1 MGGTYSTGGVFVVKE
16 KEKGSNKQ
24 RHRRKD
30 NIKKQGHDNRFEHI
44 QSDPEGFSTRT
55 DDEDEQF
62 FHRFCW
68 DQKPNQ
74 ELIPRVRLKTPYRT
88 PPLLTIS
95 RMLKELENETKKKKM
110 EVVPRCRARS
120 ASASRP
126 KLRQYIPNE
135 NAPLAKRFNRVG
147 QGNRCTSRYEIYNS
161 TTRPFG
167 KSYREMISSSDIKIN
182 QESTDTN
189 DSSTES
195 TQSAYVTCSSE
206 VETLNITGFQCVDE
220 NAAKHQVTLQ
230 TTIGED
236 ITEARNYNVKPNDHA
251 KVIEEK
257 FKSTEIVKKEDEK
270 RLMYK
275 MPTTSTWKTYQEEQL
290 TYEPENQQVH
300 KEVVTRSRSLYN
312 LQDEPVEVL
321 LNKPPTLIKATSE
334 NHLFKNNIKQKPII
348 IQTTP
353 SKKYSSAVNLT
364 LEKDPT
370 KSNTNIKYKSQSDLC
385 ADIGETKKLERPKS
399 MDFLIH
405 KENKSHAETL
415 KKHFYYHP
423 LKPNK
428 KLNDN
433 ELPDP
438 DKVLSTRQLFQ
449 KELKIPLPPS
459 MNNQNPKIGPR
470 PTQEIRVIPETY
482 KSKLKKCV
490 SVDMGTSIH
499 NRWTD
504 SGSISS
510 GVGSEASFDT
520 ESSET
525 NQRADGYSSD
535 DEDYLTDKTTVEIVG
550 RPVSAEIL
558 NKIRKFG
565 TSVTYYGGKVIS
577 STRGVVC
584 SPMTM
589 TIMDEIRHQKEENVK
604 LRLVKSNSCGSRIEL
619 MEEPKRG
626 EKQVEAIQEE
636 EEEEDE
642 EQRGTPSPRITD
654 DNFSKLSSAS
664 SDDMSWKALVVIR
677 KKMST
682 IPVFD
687 MEFEEFEIL
696 DDKNN

>member
-1 MGGTYSTGGVFVVKE
+1 
-16 KEKGSNKQ
+16 
-24 RHRRKD
+24 
-30 NIKKQGHDNRFEHI
+30 
-44 QSDPEGFSTRT
+44 
-55 DDEDEQF
+55 
-62 FHRFCW
+62 
-68 DQKPNQ
+68 
-74 ELIPRVRLKTPYRT
+74 
-88 PPLLTIS
+88 
-95 RMLKELENETKKKKM
+95 ML
-110 EVVPRCRARS
+110 
-120 ASASRP
+120 
-126 KLRQYIPNE
+126 Q
-135 NAPLAKRFNRVG
+135 NAAPSAKRFNRVG

-167 KSYREMISSSDIKIN
+167 KSYRDMVTSDTKTN

-189 DSSTES
+189 ESSTES
-195 TQSAYVTCSSE
+195 HHSAYATCCSE
-206 VETLNITGFQCVDE
+206 VETLKITGFQCLDE
-220 NAAKHQVTLQ
+220 NATKHEVTLQ
-230 TTIGED
+230 TTMGDD
-236 ITEARNYNVKPNDHA
+236 ITEARNYDVDTSA
-251 KVIEEK
+251 KLIEEK
-257 FKSTEIVKKEDEK
+257 FKSTEIVKQVNEK
-270 RLMYK
+270 CLMYN

-300 KEVVTRSRSLYN
+300 KEVVTRSRSLFN
-312 LQDEPVEVL
+312 LQDEPTEIII
-321 LNKPPTLIKATSE
+321 LNKPQKLIKATSE
-334 NHLFKNNIKQKPII
+334 DHLFENNIKQKPVVVK
-348 IQTTP
+348 TTP
-353 SKKYSSAVNLT
+353 SKKYSSTVNLT
-364 LEKDPT
+364 FGKETK

-385 ADIGETKKLERPKS
+385 ATIGEPKNLERPKS
-399 MDFLIH
+399 MDFLIP

-459 MNNQNPKIGPR
+459 MNNQNPKTGPR
-470 PTQEIRVIPETY
+470 PTQEIRIIPEAY
-482 KSKLKKCV
+482 KPKLKKCV

-504 SGSISS
+504 SGSVSS

-525 NQRADGYSSD
+525 NIRADGYSSD
-535 DEDYLTDKTTVEIVG
+535 DEDYLTDKTTVEIIG

-577 STRGVVC
+577 SSRGVVC

-619 MEEPKRG
+619 MEEPKRN

-636 EEEEDE
+636 DEDE
-642 EQRGTPSPRITD
+642 ERRGTSPITTD
-654 DNFSKLSSAS
+654 ENSSKFSNAS
-664 SDDMSWKALVVIR
+664 SDEMSWKALIVIR
-677 KKMST
+677 KKMSNV
-682 IPVFD
+682 PVFD
-687 MEFEEFEIL
+687 MEFEEFEVL
-696 DDKNN
+696 EEKDN

>member
-1 MGGTYSTGGVFVVKE
+1 
-16 KEKGSNKQ
+16 
-24 RHRRKD
+24 
-30 NIKKQGHDNRFEHI
+30 
-44 QSDPEGFSTRT
+44 
-55 DDEDEQF
+55 
-62 FHRFCW
+62 
-68 DQKPNQ
+68 
-74 ELIPRVRLKTPYRT
+74 
-88 PPLLTIS
+88 LL
-95 RMLKELENETKKKKM
+95 
-110 EVVPRCRARS
+110 
-120 ASASRP
+120 
-126 KLRQYIPNE
+126 Q
-135 NAPLAKRFNRVG
+135 NAPLAKRVNRVG
-147 QGNRCTSRYEIYNS
+147 QSNRCTSRYEIYNS

-167 KSYREMISSSDIKIN
+167 KSYREMITSSDVKIN

-189 DSSTES
+189 ESSTES
-195 TQSAYVTCSSE
+195 TQSAYATCCSE
-206 VETLNITGFQCVDE
+206 VETLDITGFQCVDE
-220 NAAKHQVTLQ
+220 NTTKHQVTLQ
-230 TTIGED
+230 TTIRDD
-236 ITEARNYNVKPNDHA
+236 ITEARNYNVKPNGDA

-257 FKSTEIVKKEDEK
+257 LKSTEIVKKVEDK

-312 LQDEPVEVL
+312 LQEEPVDIL
-321 LNKPPTLIKATSE
+321 LTKPQTLTKTTSE
-334 NHLFKNNIKQKPII
+334 NHLFENKIKQKPLVL
-348 IQTTP
+348 QTTP

-364 LEKDPT
+364 LEKDST
-370 KSNTNIKYKSQSDLC
+370 KSNKNIKYKSQSDLY
-385 ADIGETKKLERPKS
+385 DIEEPTKLERPKS

-405 KENKSHAETL
+405 KENKSHTEKL

-449 KELKIPLPPS
+449 KELKIPLPPG
-459 MNNQNPKIGPR
+459 MNNQNPKTGPR
-470 PTQEIRVIPETY
+470 PTQEVRVIPETY

-490 SVDMGTSIH
+490 SVDMGTNIH

-510 GVGSEASFDT
+510 GVGSEVSFDT

-626 EKQVEAIQEE
+626 ELQVEAIQEE
-636 EEEEDE
+636 EEDDHE
-642 EQRGTPSPRITD
+642 EQRGTPSPRITN
-654 DNFSKLSSAS
+654 DNLSNVSSAS

-677 KKMST
+677 KKIST

>member
-1 MGGTYSTGGVFVVKE
+1 MYYYVYKIIL
-16 KEKGSNKQ
+16 Q
-24 RHRRKD
+24 
-30 NIKKQGHDNRFEHI
+30 
-44 QSDPEGFSTRT
+44 
-55 DDEDEQF
+55 
-62 FHRFCW
+62 
-68 DQKPNQ
+68 
-74 ELIPRVRLKTPYRT
+74 
-88 PPLLTIS
+88 
-95 RMLKELENETKKKKM
+95 
-110 EVVPRCRARS
+110 
-120 ASASRP
+120 
-126 KLRQYIPNE
+126 
-135 NAPLAKRFNRVG
+135 NAAPSAKRFNRVG

-167 KSYREMISSSDIKIN
+167 KSYRDMVTSSDTKTS

-189 DSSTES
+189 ESSTES
-195 TQSAYVTCSSE
+195 HHSAYATCCSD
-206 VETLNITGFQCVDE
+206 VETLKITGFQCVDE
-220 NAAKHQVTLQ
+220 NATKHQVTLQ
-230 TTIGED
+230 TMMGDE
-236 ITEARNYNVKPNDHA
+236 ITEARNYDVDTDDHD

-257 FKSTEIVKKEDEK
+257 FKSTEIVKRVNEK
-270 RLMYK
+270 RLMYN

-290 TYEPENQQVH
+290 TYEPENQQVL

-312 LQDEPVEVL
+312 LQDEPAEIII
-321 LNKPPTLIKATSE
+321 LNKPQQLIKATSE
-334 NHLFKNNIKQKPII
+334 DHLFENNIKQKPVVVK
-348 IQTTP
+348 TTP
-353 SKKYSSAVNLT
+353 SKKYSSTVNLNF
-364 LEKDPT
+364 EKET
-370 KSNTNIKYKSQSDLC
+370 KKSNTNIKYKSQSDLC
-385 ADIGETKKLERPKS
+385 ASIEEPKKLERPKS
-399 MDFLIH
+399 MDFLIP

-459 MNNQNPKIGPR
+459 MNNQNPKTGPR

-482 KSKLKKCV
+482 KPKLKKCV
-490 SVDMGTSIH
+490 SVDMGTNIH

-504 SGSISS
+504 SGSVSS

-525 NQRADGYSSD
+525 NIRADGYSSD
-535 DEDYLTDKTTVEIVG
+535 DEDYLTDKTTVEIIG

-577 STRGVVC
+577 SSRGVVC

-619 MEEPKRG
+619 MEEPKRN

-636 EEEEDE
+636 DEDE
-642 EQRGTPSPRITD
+642 ERRGTSPITTD
-654 DNFSKLSSAS
+654 ENSSKFSNAS
-664 SDDMSWKALVVIR
+664 SDEMSWKALIVIR
-677 KKMST
+677 KKMSNV
-682 IPVFD
+682 PVFD
-687 MEFEEFEIL
+687 MEFEEFEVL
-696 DDKNN
+696 EEKNN

>member
-1 MGGTYSTGGVFVVKE
+1 
-16 KEKGSNKQ
+16 
-24 RHRRKD
+24 
-30 NIKKQGHDNRFEHI
+30 
-44 QSDPEGFSTRT
+44 
-55 DDEDEQF
+55 
-62 FHRFCW
+62 
-68 DQKPNQ
+68 
-74 ELIPRVRLKTPYRT
+74 
-88 PPLLTIS
+88 LL
-95 RMLKELENETKKKKM
+95 
-110 EVVPRCRARS
+110 
-120 ASASRP
+120 
-126 KLRQYIPNE
+126 Q
-135 NAPLAKRFNRVG
+135 NAPLAKRFSRVG

-167 KSYREMISSSDIKIN
+167 KSYREMITSSDVKIN

-189 DSSTES
+189 ESSTES
-195 TQSAYVTCSSE
+195 NQSAYVTCSSE
-206 VETLNITGFQCVDE
+206 VETLNITGFQCIDE
-220 NAAKHQVTLQ
+220 NATKHQVTLQ
-230 TTIGED
+230 TTTGED
-236 ITEARNYNVKPNDHA
+236 ITEARNYNVKSNEHA

-257 FKSTEIVKKEDEK
+257 FKSTEIVKKADEK

-275 MPTTSTWKTYQEEQL
+275 MPTTSNWKTYQEEQL

-312 LQDEPVEVL
+312 LQDDPVEIL
-321 LNKPPTLIKATSE
+321 LNKPSTLIKATSE
-334 NHLFKNNIKQKPII
+334 NYLFKNNIKQKPII

-353 SKKYSSAVNLT
+353 SKKYSRTANLT
-364 LEKDPT
+364 LEKDST
-370 KSNTNIKYKSQSDLC
+370 KSNKNIKYKSQSDLC
-385 ADIGETKKLERPKS
+385 ADIEEPKKLERPKS

-405 KENKSHAETL
+405 KENKSHTDTL

-525 NQRADGYSSD
+525 NNRADGYSSD

-589 TIMDEIRHQKEENVK
+589 TIMDEIRHQKEESVK

-619 MEEPKRG
+619 IEEPKRS

-636 EEEEDE
+636 EEEEDDDDDDK
-642 EQRGTPSPRITD
+642 EQRGTSNPRITD
-654 DNFSKLSSAS
+654 DNLSKLSSAS

-687 MEFEEFEIL
+687 MEFEEFEVL
-696 DDKNN
+696 DDKND